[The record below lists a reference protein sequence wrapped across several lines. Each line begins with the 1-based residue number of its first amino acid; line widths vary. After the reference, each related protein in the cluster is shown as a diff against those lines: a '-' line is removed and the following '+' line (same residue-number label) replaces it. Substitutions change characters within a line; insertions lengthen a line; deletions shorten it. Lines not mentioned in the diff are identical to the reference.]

1 MARWGDVRAAAPA
14 LAAAVQRC
22 FDAHKHKTIATLR
35 RDGSPRISG
44 NEVTFTPDEVWIGI
58 MNGAV
63 RALDL
68 RRDPR
73 LAIHSATVD
82 PEMAD
87 GDAKLSG
94 RAVEASTA
102 EEFARILGD
111 DGEAE
116 PGSFHLYRIDV
127 AEVVRTTLGD
137 PADHLVVESWRE
149 ERGYERVPRY

>member
-1 MARWGDVRAAAPA
+1 MARWGEVRAAAPE
-14 LAAAVQRC
+14 LAAAVQHC

-68 RRDPR
+68 DRDPR

-82 PEMAD
+82 PEMAG
-87 GDAKLSG
+87 GDAKLAG
-94 RAVEASTA
+94 RAVEVTTA
-102 EEFARILGD
+102 DEFARLLGD
-111 DGEAE
+111 DEAG

-137 PADHLVVESWRE
+137 PADHLVVESWGE
-149 ERGYERVPRY
+149 ERGYERVTRA